1 MWQIVLYGVGAI
13 TGVLAFIGGLLALRA
28 YIPAPTPTQD
38 TTAAHRRLDD
48 LEVVFESF
56 RAQYELENNRSSA
69 KLRKLR
75 RQLARERGEDVDDEP
90 EARATPEQ
98 TTQAAPFETKE
109 QLRARAFSEV
119 A

>member
-1 MWQIVLYGVGAI
+1 MWQFMAYGVGAVI
-13 TGVLAFIGGLLALRA
+13 GVLVLMGGLLALRA

-90 EARATPEQ
+90 APEPSI
-98 TTQAAPFETKE
+98 APAPVPAGVETKA

>member
-1 MWQIVLYGVGAI
+1 MWQIALFGVGTI
-13 TGVLAFIGGLLALRA
+13 IGVLAFIGGLLALRA

-75 RQLARERGEDVDDEP
+75 RQLARERGEDVDDDPVTEP
-90 EARATPEQ
+90 LADRAGEGPVL
-98 TTQAAPFETKE
+98 ETKA
-109 QLRARAFSEV
+109 QLRTRAFSEV